1 MARNRD
7 DRPNPYSNGRN
18 NFDNDNRKKKTGMN
32 VKRVFAVSF
41 CIVLGIVLISGGVI
55 YKLGHDLYSNINY
68 VADEDVKVM
77 ETLPEEV
84 RQEMTEETLSP
95 EERQGVAVSA
105 DELSSIHEQISSLA
119 DRETVSD

>member
-84 RQEMTEETLSP
+84 RQ
-95 EERQGVAVSA
+95 
-105 DELSSIHEQISSLA
+105 
-119 DRETVSD
+119 